1 MRNILLTILLLF
13 TICFNIKAIGNLS
26 QDNKDTEDP
35 IGYTEQDGIQYYL
48 YKDLNT
54 NEYCANVM
62 FLTKSTDALTIPSKI
77 KFEKEKYIVRHI
89 VGLGNLKSEIS
100 IVILPKTIK
109 TINGFDNCKKLYGI
123 TLPSGLKEI
132 KDFAFANTPLAYVNL
147 PKSLKKIGNDAFTGC
162 RFISLELPE
171 GLKEIGLSAFRNC
184 SLLTSCEIP
193 STITNIGEGAF
204 RDCKSLKGI
213 KINSEIKEISNH
225 TFAGC
230 TSLEKVD
237 LHGSIKRIGNYA
249 FFECSSLRKF
259 NVSPFSTIENI
270 GDYAFAGCKSL
281 VELPTSPLT
290 KKIGE
295 GAFSSCESLKDFS
308 ITVDT
313 IKAKT
318 FELCES
324 LTSILISSKYIGN
337 NAFYDCSSLK
347 NVHLSK
353 NIKYIGYGAF
363 NACSNLESIDITSD
377 IEYGAPLKDIFGI
390 NSKVDYS
397 KISKSFK
404 YYAGLVLKDQ
414 INEWRKKKEYE
425 TTSQWKSRVTEDNQ
439 KKKIT
444 ELIENVRNKYVLEFA
459 PKTLKGTLGTF
470 DADYGAYPI
479 NANGINNTFYAQVPL
494 GEAQAFKENWDKVV
508 MQPTYGVVDD
518 QLGILSCTFK
528 LGNKTY
534 QSTRNYS
541 NDNDEDMAIALPP
554 LEINLDEGEKDKSK
568 HKVIQVDNSID
579 VQIPITNAT
588 NANTF
593 AVIIGNENYQRVSK
607 VEFALNDAKIFA
619 KYCQK
624 TLGLP
629 KNNIRSYTD
638 ATYGTMLAAL
648 KDISDIAKAYNGD
661 LNVIFYYA
669 GHGIPNGKGNAF
681 LLPIDADGT
690 QLEVC
695 LAVNVLYKKLNEL
708 KAKKTIVLMDACFSG
723 AQRGEGVLMAARGV
737 AIKAKQDVPQGN
749 SVVFCAANDEET
761 AFPYQEKGH
770 GMFTYFLLKKLQET
784 KGETTLGE
792 LVDYVTTNVGKQSVV
807 VNRKKQTPTV
817 VPSLGA
823 TGWQSETLK

>member
-1 MRNILLTILLLF
+1 MMKLKILILLFISIIATQNGVARKWF
-13 TICFNIKAIGNLS
+13 KNIKLNNIEYTLS
-26 QDNKDTEDP
+26 YINHTAMVD
-35 IGYTEQDGIQYYL
+35 DG
-48 YKDLNT
+48 
-54 NEYCANVM
+54 
-62 FLTKSTDALTIPSKI
+62 TDASGTVTIPEFIEYKGEKFLVNKI
-77 KFEKEKYIVRHI
+77 GAFAFHVDLPKKNGKIYQKS
-89 VGLGNLKSEIS
+89 LNLKSLALPNS
-100 IVILPKTIK
+100 IR
-109 TINGFDNCKKLYGI
+109 
-123 TLPSGLKEI
+123 
-132 KDFAFANTPLAYVNL
+132 
-147 PKSLKKIGNDAFTGC
+147 KIGE
-162 RFISLELPE
+162 S
-171 GLKEIGLSAFRNC
+171 
-184 SLLTSCEIP
+184 
-193 STITNIGEGAF
+193 
-204 RDCKSLKGI
+204 
-213 KINSEIKEISNH
+213 
-225 TFAGC
+225 
-230 TSLEKVD
+230 
-237 LHGSIKRIGNYA
+237 
-249 FFECSSLRKF
+249 
-259 NVSPFSTIENI
+259 
-270 GDYAFAGCKSL
+270 AFAGCKNLQKINLPDSL
-281 VELPTSPLT
+281 KVIEESTFSNCKSLKEIDLPPKLR
-290 KKIGE
+290 KIE
-295 GAFSSCESLKDFS
+295 GFAFSRCGLVNIS
-308 ITVDT
+308 IPNTVDT
-313 IKAKT
+313 IGLRA
-318 FELCES
+318 FGVCES
-324 LTSILISSKYIGN
+324 LAHITVPDNPYKRISASSNWEIGDV
-337 NAFYDCSSLK
+337 FVLCSSIEDVQGHSSLPEYIFEE
-347 NVHLSK
+347 LPEDCPF
-353 NIKYIGYGAF
+353 IKEKLPKIRSSFSYFAF
-363 NACSNLESIDITSD
+363 D
-377 IEYGAPLKDIFGI
+377 
-390 NSKVDYS
+390 
-397 KISKSFK
+397 KIKIRMK
-404 YYAGLVLKDQ
+404 
-414 INEWRKKKEYE
+414 EWQKKKEYE
-425 TTSQWKSRVTEDNQ
+425 TTAQWKERVTEANRQEQLTEVIDEVRKEYISQ
-439 KKKIT
+439 K
-444 ELIENVRNKYVLEFA
+444 A
-459 PKTLKGTLGTF
+459 PKALKGNLGLF
-470 DADYGAYPI
+470 DADYGVYPV

-508 MQPTYGVVDD
+508 MKPTYGVVDD

-541 NDNDEDMAIALPP
+541 NDNDKDMAITLPP
-554 LEINLDEGEKDKSK
+554 LEINLGEEEKNKSV
-568 HKVIQVDNSID
+568 HRIIQVDNSID
-579 VQIPITNAT
+579 LQIPITDKI

-619 KYCQK
+619 EYCQK

-749 SVVFCAANDEET
+749 SVVFCAANGEET

-817 VPSLGA
+817 VPSSGA

>member
-1 MRNILLTILLLF
+1 MRI
-13 TICFNIKAIGNLS
+13 
-26 QDNKDTEDP
+26 
-35 IGYTEQDGIQYYL
+35 
-48 YKDLNT
+48 
-54 NEYCANVM
+54 
-62 FLTKSTDALTIPSKI
+62 
-77 KFEKEKYIVRHI
+77 
-89 VGLGNLKSEIS
+89 
-100 IVILPKTIK
+100 IK
-109 TINGFDNCKKLYGI
+109 TLTVLICVFLSVNIRAQIQSYTK
-123 TLPSGLKEI
+123 KEI
-132 KDFAFANTPLAYVNL
+132 KELEKRAKANDNESKKELSIYYSDIDKRDKAVPLLEELSTVEPYRLWASYELYRYSNDLYKEEGKIRNKKLRDQYADNLVRLCHEINSGEANYYLAQMNSFVLPSCSERPDRYWLTYSL
-147 PKSLKKIGNDAFTGC
+147 PKVKEHLYYLN
-162 RFISLELPE
+162 IS
-171 GLKEIGLSAFRNC
+171 AQ
-184 SLLTSCEIP
+184 
-193 STITNIGEGAF
+193 
-204 RDCKSLKGI
+204 KGY
-213 KINSEIKEISNH
+213 E
-225 TFAGC
+225 
-230 TSLEKVD
+230 
-237 LHGSIKRIGNYA
+237 
-249 FFECSSLRKF
+249 
-259 NVSPFSTIENI
+259 
-270 GDYAFAGCKSL
+270 
-281 VELPTSPLT
+281 
-290 KKIGE
+290 
-295 GAFSSCESLKDFS
+295 
-308 ITVDT
+308 
-313 IKAKT
+313 KAKAEYNKVKT
-318 FELCES
+318 IYLNYGEELYNSHKKLVDEHYVKNHR
-324 LTSILISSKYIGN
+324 KYSDYYKN
-337 NAFYDCSSLK
+337 KKVSFYDIVEWYYTLADAGIEEAK
-347 NVHLSK
+347 PLYN
-353 NIKYIGYGAF
+353 KYRR
-363 NACSNLESIDITSD
+363 NLRYSIDKYWKSTYDNGWVID
-377 IEYGAPLKDIFGI
+377 EKEYLNWLKDIVISWYKNIDKNDSEALYSLAWFFDYDFSSYYILKVFGSDGFNEFEGLSDI
-390 NSKVDYS
+390 LSSFSYFAYD
-397 KISKSFK
+397 KIKTRME
-404 YYAGLVLKDQ
+404 
-414 INEWRKKKEYE
+414 EWQKKKEYE
-425 TTSQWKSRVTEDNQ
+425 TTAQWKERVTEANRQEQLTKVID
-439 KKKIT
+439 
-444 ELIENVRNKYVLEFA
+444 NVRKEYISQKA
-459 PKTLKGTLGTF
+459 PKVLKGNLGMF
-470 DADYGAYPI
+470 DADYGVYPI
-479 NANGINNTFYAQVPL
+479 NASGINNTFYAQVPL

-541 NDNDEDMAIALPP
+541 NDNDEDMAITLPP
-554 LEINLDEGEKDKSK
+554 LEINLGEEEKNKSE
-568 HKVIQVDNSID
+568 HRIIQVDNSID
-579 VQIPITNAT
+579 LQIPVTNAINT
-588 NANTF
+588 NTF

-817 VPSLGA
+817 VPSSGA

>member
-1 MRNILLTILLLF
+1 MICVFLSVNIRAQIQ
-13 TICFNIKAIGNLS
+13 S
-26 QDNKDTEDP
+26 
-35 IGYTEQDGIQYYL
+35 YT
-48 YKDLNT
+48 K
-54 NEYCANVM
+54 
-62 FLTKSTDALTIPSKI
+62 
-77 KFEKEKYIVRHI
+77 
-89 VGLGNLKSEIS
+89 
-100 IVILPKTIK
+100 
-109 TINGFDNCKKLYGI
+109 
-123 TLPSGLKEI
+123 KEI
-132 KDFAFANTPLAYVNL
+132 KELEKRAKANDNESKKELSIYYSDIDKRDKAVPLLEELSTVEPYRLWASYELYRYSNDLYKEEGKIRNKKLRDQYADNLVRLCHEINSGEANYYLAQMNSFVLPSCSERPDRYWLTYSL
-147 PKSLKKIGNDAFTGC
+147 PKVKEHLYYLN
-162 RFISLELPE
+162 IS
-171 GLKEIGLSAFRNC
+171 AQ
-184 SLLTSCEIP
+184 
-193 STITNIGEGAF
+193 
-204 RDCKSLKGI
+204 KGY
-213 KINSEIKEISNH
+213 E
-225 TFAGC
+225 
-230 TSLEKVD
+230 
-237 LHGSIKRIGNYA
+237 
-249 FFECSSLRKF
+249 
-259 NVSPFSTIENI
+259 
-270 GDYAFAGCKSL
+270 
-281 VELPTSPLT
+281 
-290 KKIGE
+290 
-295 GAFSSCESLKDFS
+295 
-308 ITVDT
+308 
-313 IKAKT
+313 KAKAEYNKVKT
-318 FELCES
+318 IYLNYGEELYNSHKKLVDEHYVKNHR
-324 LTSILISSKYIGN
+324 KYSDYYKN
-337 NAFYDCSSLK
+337 KKVSFYDIVEWYYTLADAGIEEAK
-347 NVHLSK
+347 PLYN
-353 NIKYIGYGAF
+353 KYRR
-363 NACSNLESIDITSD
+363 NLRYSIDKYWKSTYDNGWVID
-377 IEYGAPLKDIFGI
+377 EKEYLNWLKDIVISWYKNIDKNDSEALYSLAWFFDYDFSSYYILKVFGSDGFNEFEGLSDI
-390 NSKVDYS
+390 LSSFSYFAYD
-397 KISKSFK
+397 KIKTRME
-404 YYAGLVLKDQ
+404 
-414 INEWRKKKEYE
+414 EWQKKKEYE
-425 TTSQWKSRVTEDNQ
+425 TTAQWKERVTEANRQEQLTKVID
-439 KKKIT
+439 
-444 ELIENVRNKYVLEFA
+444 NVRKEYISQKA
-459 PKTLKGTLGTF
+459 PKVLKGNLGMF
-470 DADYGAYPI
+470 DADYGVYPI
-479 NANGINNTFYAQVPL
+479 NASGINNTFYAQVPL

-579 VQIPITNAT
+579 VQIPVTNAT

-792 LVDYVTTNVGKQSVV
+792 LIDYVTTNVGKQSVV

-823 TGWQSETLK
+823 AGWQSETLK

>member
-1 MRNILLTILLLF
+1 MRI
-13 TICFNIKAIGNLS
+13 
-26 QDNKDTEDP
+26 
-35 IGYTEQDGIQYYL
+35 
-48 YKDLNT
+48 
-54 NEYCANVM
+54 
-62 FLTKSTDALTIPSKI
+62 
-77 KFEKEKYIVRHI
+77 
-89 VGLGNLKSEIS
+89 
-100 IVILPKTIK
+100 IK
-109 TINGFDNCKKLYGI
+109 TLTVLICVFLSVNIRAQIQSYTK
-123 TLPSGLKEI
+123 KEI
-132 KDFAFANTPLAYVNL
+132 KELEKRAKANDNESKKELSIYYSDIDKRDKAVPLLEELSTVEPYRLWASYELYRYSNDLYKEEGKIRNKKLRDQYADNLVRLCHEINSGEANYYLAQMNSFVLPSCSERPDRYWLTYSL
-147 PKSLKKIGNDAFTGC
+147 PKVKEHLYYLN
-162 RFISLELPE
+162 IS
-171 GLKEIGLSAFRNC
+171 AQ
-184 SLLTSCEIP
+184 
-193 STITNIGEGAF
+193 
-204 RDCKSLKGI
+204 KGY
-213 KINSEIKEISNH
+213 E
-225 TFAGC
+225 
-230 TSLEKVD
+230 
-237 LHGSIKRIGNYA
+237 
-249 FFECSSLRKF
+249 
-259 NVSPFSTIENI
+259 
-270 GDYAFAGCKSL
+270 
-281 VELPTSPLT
+281 
-290 KKIGE
+290 
-295 GAFSSCESLKDFS
+295 
-308 ITVDT
+308 
-313 IKAKT
+313 KAKAEYNKVKT
-318 FELCES
+318 IYLNYGEELYNSHKKLVDEHYVKNHR
-324 LTSILISSKYIGN
+324 KYSDYYKN
-337 NAFYDCSSLK
+337 KKVSFYDIVEWYYTLADAGIEEAK
-347 NVHLSK
+347 PLYN
-353 NIKYIGYGAF
+353 KYRR
-363 NACSNLESIDITSD
+363 NLRYSIDKYWKSTYDNGWVID
-377 IEYGAPLKDIFGI
+377 EKEYLNWLKDIVISWYKNIDKNDSEALYSLAWFFDYDFSSYYILKVFGSDGFNEFEGLSDI
-390 NSKVDYS
+390 LSSFSYFAYD
-397 KISKSFK
+397 KIKTRME
-404 YYAGLVLKDQ
+404 
-414 INEWRKKKEYE
+414 EWQKKKEYE
-425 TTSQWKSRVTEDNQ
+425 TTAQWKERVTEANRQEQLTKVID
-439 KKKIT
+439 
-444 ELIENVRNKYVLEFA
+444 NVRKEYISQKA
-459 PKTLKGTLGTF
+459 PKVLKGNLGMF
-470 DADYGAYPI
+470 DADYGVYPI
-479 NANGINNTFYAQVPL
+479 NASGINNTFYAQVPL

-579 VQIPITNAT
+579 VQIPVTNAT

-792 LVDYVTTNVGKQSVV
+792 LIDYVTTNVGKQSVV

-823 TGWQSETLK
+823 AGWQSETLK